1 MFGKIIG
8 LTLGF
13 TLILGVKMGF
23 RYHKAESDVSQSIEQ
38 AWPVSFKE
46 NFKKSCETEFKS
58 SIEKKRRTPT
68 QTQLNKIDAISKSYC
83 ACITNDIE
91 ARRIIPTKFNPMK
104 ENEKQFAKRV
114 IAPAINNFINSK
126 NGKKTIKTCMDKAI

>member
-1 MFGKIIG
+1 MRKWIFPSWFDRLYDIW
-8 LTLGF
+8 F
-13 TLILGVKMGF
+13 
-23 RYHKAESDVSQSIEQ
+23 
-38 AWPVSFKE
+38 E

-126 NGKKTIKTCMDKAI
+126 NGKKTIKTCMDRAI